1 MYLKASNYQQWLKKK
16 NCYDYSMVVTDLVP
30 VSSQSMPHCLLWTL
44 VACPLCSK
52 CSVKLSQ
59 QRTLEEEGISLA
71 DSCCSFSQQLL
82 HGWAFSGC
90 RTRSTV
96 TSCGSGLWQCAP
108 PLQRTG
114 ASSFPGPPLAAL

>member
-1 MYLKASNYQQWLKKK
+1 MYMYLKASNYQQWLKKK

-59 QRTLEEEGISLA
+59 QRTLEGPWKRKE
-71 DSCCSFSQQLL
+71 FLL
-82 HGWAFSGC
+82 LIPDVPSVNNYC
-90 RTRSTV
+90 MD
-96 TSCGSGLWQCAP
+96 GLFQDAAP
-108 PLQRTG
+108 EAQ
-114 ASSFPGPPLAAL
+114 